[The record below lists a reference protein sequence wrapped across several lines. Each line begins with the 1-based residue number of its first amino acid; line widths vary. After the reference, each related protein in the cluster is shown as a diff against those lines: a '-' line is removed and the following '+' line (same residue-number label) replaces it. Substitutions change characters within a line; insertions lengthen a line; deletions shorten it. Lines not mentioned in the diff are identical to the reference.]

1 MTRDQK
7 IVAAG
12 AASGVASMALAMW
25 VLSAMLLAVPAG
37 LETVS
42 ERLAYALRWEALAAL
57 PLVLMIGAVG
67 NARALSDAIDP
78 TRGAED
84 AKMVI
89 DGRVA
94 DNTMQQYLLFLA
106 GSLGLA
112 ASLPTARMPVIGAAA
127 IVVRPY
133 VAGGAIRAAAA
144 HLVVGGVELAVGLE
158 LTRRHGR
165 RIALGETKR
174 GTRPAPPDQSSR
186 CISASNR

>member
-1 MTRDQK
+1 MTRDRK

-12 AASGVASMALAMW
+12 AASGVASMVLAMW
-25 VLSAMLLAVPAG
+25 VLSTMVLAVPAG
-37 LETVS
+37 LETIS

-84 AKMVI
+84 RKMVI

-94 DNTMQQYLLFLA
+94 DNTTQQFLLFLA
-106 GSLGLA
+106 GSLGLT

-127 IVVRPY
+127 IVFA
-133 VAGGAIRAAAA
+133 VARLAFWIGYRIDPLYRAFGFAATFYLNLGL
-144 HLVVGGVELAVGLE
+144 LVAALWRAV
-158 LTRRHGR
+158 
-165 RIALGETKR
+165 A
-174 GTRPAPPDQSSR
+174 
-186 CISASNR
+186 